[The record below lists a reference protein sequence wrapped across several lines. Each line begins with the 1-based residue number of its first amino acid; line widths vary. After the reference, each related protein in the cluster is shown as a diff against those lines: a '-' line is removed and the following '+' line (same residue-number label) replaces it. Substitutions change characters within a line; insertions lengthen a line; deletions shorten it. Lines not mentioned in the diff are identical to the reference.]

1 MPVTTAKAGVQS
13 SLSPERQLDASL
25 RLHDDA
31 QLLNSLEYC
40 ASCCADKIASIG
52 VNAWR

>member
-1 MPVTTAKAGVQS
+1 MPVNPAKTGVQS
-13 SLSPERQLDASL
+13 SRSPERQLEASL
-25 RLHDDA
+25 RSHDDA